1 MADTHP
7 AITITNLNKKI
18 NKLKEQLAL
27 ERAAHRP
34 TRKTGVKKKR
44 KLGTKTRTK
53 WEQKKAQAQFKKK
66 NIYDKK
72 R

>member
-1 MADTHP
+1 MEDPFVKWRKLHAE
-7 AITITNLNKKI
+7 NK
-18 NKLKEQLAL
+18 KLKEQLAL

-44 KLGTKTRTK
+44 RLGTKTRTK